1 MLLGAGK
8 VQCSSLTAAA
18 EVGMALESEAVA
30 AAVREAEYERVQR
43 EGAEAGVAALQ
54 DALDKL
60 KQKLKAT
67 QVQNKLCSAWFASWI
82 ELVLAKIYSCSC
94 MQSVQSV
101 CTSIA
106 YSAHRISIVAGC
118 VYTLAMCRSPVH
130 CLLIQ
135 SSVA

>member
-1 MLLGAGK
+1 MLGAGE

-54 DALDKL
+54 DTLDKL

-67 QVQNKLCSAWFASWI
+67 QVSWDKLCSAWFAWWV
-82 ELVLAKIYSCSC
+82 ELALVKIYSCSC

-101 CTSIA
+101 CISIA
-106 YSAHRISIVAGC
+106 YSAHRISVVAGC
-118 VYTLAMCRSPVH
+118 VYTLSMCRFLARD
-130 CLLIQ
+130 LLTQ
-135 SSVA
+135 S